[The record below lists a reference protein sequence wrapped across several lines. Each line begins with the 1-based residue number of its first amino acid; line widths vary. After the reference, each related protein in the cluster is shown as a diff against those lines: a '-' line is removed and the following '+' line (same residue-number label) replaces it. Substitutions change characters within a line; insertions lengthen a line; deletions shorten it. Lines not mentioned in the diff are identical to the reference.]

1 MTQPSFVPI
10 VEADQVR
17 RAYRLQV
24 PAVWTQSRVSEIRG
38 PSQPTGFQLGKPGP
52 DQGFALKLA
61 RRFEDR
67 LVLGKGESAEDAVAG
82 CTAVA
87 MRRCARFGRAPA
99 VYDLTFGFTLWG
111 FLGEAPADLV
121 EARGPLFRS
130 ASHHYQAQRAI
141 ADCVAEETLR
151 LTPEAVAGRLGE
163 WRELIT
169 LPAAD

>member
-24 PAVWTQSRVSEIRG
+24 PSIWTQSRPSELRG
-38 PSQPTGFQLGKPGP
+38 TTQPPGRQLGSPGP

-67 LVLGKGESAEDAVAG
+67 LVLAEGESAEDAIAG

-87 MRRCARFGRAPA
+87 MRRCSSFGRAPA
-99 VYDLTFGFTLWG
+99 VYDLTFGFTIWG
-111 FLGEAPADLV
+111 FLGGAPTDLV
-121 EARGPLFRS
+121 EERGPLFRS
-130 ASHHYQAQRAI
+130 AGHHYTAQRVI
-141 ADCVAEETLR
+141 ADAVVDGALR
-151 LTPEAVAGRLGE
+151 LTPEAVAERIGR
-163 WRELIT
+163 WRELLE
-169 LPAAD
+169 LPEDH